1 MLKQILTIL
10 LLLPSLTFAG
20 DFSDKDLIGD
30 WEWLGNSFTRSND
43 TNDLMRTGP
52 SIKKFHQDGT
62 FEYIAVRNG
71 KHKKAVKGAWVLR
84 NNVLSITRP
93 DNGTFHNKVVSFKNG
108 ILETQEKEMETFS
121 YMKKQ

>member
-30 WEWLGNSFTRSND
+30 WEWLGNSFTRSDD

-71 KHKKAVKGAWVLR
+71 KQKKAVKGSWVLR

-93 DNGTFHNKVVSFKNG
+93 DNGTFQNKVVSFKNG